1 MKPMFEFD
9 DENKEHPIGTILRY
23 YREQNGIDLDAAA
36 EKLRIKRDYLLAM
49 EQDRFDLLPEGMYR
63 RSFLRAYATYLKLD
77 PDQLIQMFDEQYHI
91 EEKDQV
97 ETRTAWI
104 KAHLGEAQQQSTLSQ
119 EKFSAQTVASFFRF
133 PFKLS
138 ASGWLLL
145 IAILIILLAIF
156 FFFIFKPMIGNRSS
170 SSTGS
175 AVQENTGVS
184 SEPIDTLKLFMQMVE
199 DSVVKAP
206 EWTLKVNSIG
216 ECWMNLDSDGKRLF
230 SAMVFENMNLEFK
243 AKDSFTIYS
252 GKDQG
257 LSLTLNGFR
266 LKPLT
271 GGVTTLNRQNIKK
284 FVSIEEAGSRIKMPI
299 NK

>member
-9 DENKEHPIGTILRY
+9 DENKEHPLGTILRY

-63 RSFLRAYATYLKLD
+63 RSFLRAYAAFLKLD
-77 PDQLIQMFDEQYHI
+77 PDQIMQMFDEQYHV

-104 KAHLGEAQQQSTLSQ
+104 KTHLGEAQQQSTLSQ

-138 ASGWLLL
+138 ISGLLFL
-145 IAILIILLAIF
+145 IAVLVVLLAIL
-156 FFFIFKPMIGNRSS
+156 FFFIFRPMIGNRSS
-170 SSTGS
+170 SSTGLT
-175 AVQENTGVS
+175 VQESTGVS
-184 SEPIDTLKLFMQMVE
+184 SEPADTLKLFMQMVE

-230 SAMVFENMNLEFK
+230 SAMVYENMNLEFK

-257 LSLTLNGFR
+257 LSVTLNGFR
-266 LKPLT
+266 LKLLP
-271 GGVTTLNRQNIKK
+271 GGVTTLNRQNIAE
-284 FVSIEEAGSRIKMPI
+284 FISTDLANERIKGHE
-299 NK
+299 